1 MNTKTRIA
9 QPLRLT
15 LQAAAAAAIAFAAMV
30 QPAVAAETELGA
42 GIVAAER
49 FRAADNGSAEVKFAA
64 SVIGTTSVKAIL
76 SASDVQTADKRA
88 PTGFAADKR
97 APTGFAA
104 DKRAPTGF
112 AADKRAPTGF
122 TADRKV
128 CFWC

>member
-64 SVIGTTSVKAIL
+64 PVSGTTSVKAIL
-76 SASDVQTADKRA
+76 SAPDAH
-88 PTGFAADKR
+88 
-97 APTGFAA
+97 
-104 DKRAPTGF
+104 
-112 AADKRAPTGF
+112 
-122 TADRKV
+122 TADRKAPTGYAADRKAWTGGYTADRKAMG
-128 CFWC
+128 CC